1 MTLKIG
7 VIGTGA
13 IGKEHIR
20 RITHKLKGAQ
30 VVAVNDVNTE
40 QAQAVVRDEAL
51 QAEVYASGVE
61 VIQAA
66 EVEAVIVTSWG
77 PTHEEFVLASIAAGK
92 PVFCEKPLAVTAE
105 GCRQIVEAEI
115 EAGRKLVQVGFM
127 RRFDHS
133 YRQLK
138 RVLEADTIGAPLI
151 LNCVH
156 RNPQSPSSDF
166 SGDMALTDS
175 CVHEFDVLRWL
186 LDDDYVSVQ
195 VIQPR
200 KTRLCD
206 DELQDPHVILLRTR
220 QGIHISIESFVNCQY
235 GYDIQCQV
243 VGETGTA
250 NLPEPPSVPV
260 RHAAKLSSGIL
271 DSWKDRFIDAFDVEF
286 QEWIDATLR
295 GEMTGPSAWDG
306 YVVAVTGDACVKA
319 KYSGR
324 IEPIE
329 LPECPDFYTN

>member
-13 IGKEHIR
+13 IGKEHIH

-30 VVAVNDVNTE
+30 VVAVSDVNLE
-40 QAQAVVRDEAL
+40 QARAVVEGENL
-51 QAEVYASGVE
+51 QAKVYERGVDVINASDVD
-61 VIQAA
+61 AL
-66 EVEAVIVTSWG
+66 IVTSWG

-105 GCRQIVEAEI
+105 GCRQIVDAEMA
-115 EAGRKLVQVGFM
+115 AGRKLVQVGFM
-127 RRFDHS
+127 RRFDQS

-138 RVLEADTIGAPLI
+138 QVLTANTIGAPLI
-151 LNCVH
+151 LNCSH

-186 LDDDYVSVQ
+186 LDDDYVSAQ

-206 DELQDPHVILLRTR
+206 AELQDPHVILLRTR

-250 NLPEPPSVPV
+250 NLPEPASVPV
-260 RHAAKLSSGIL
+260 RREAKLSSDIL
-271 DSWKDRFIDAFDVEF
+271 VSWKDRFIDAFDVEF
-286 QEWIDATLR
+286 QEWIDATVR

-306 YVVAVTGDACVKA
+306 YVVALTGDACVKA
-319 KYSGR
+319 KYSGQ

-329 LPECPDFYTN
+329 LPECPAFYR

>member
-13 IGKEHIR
+13 IGREHID

-30 VVAVNDVNTE
+30 VVAVNDFNT
-40 QAQAVVRDEAL
+40 AQAESVVRDLGLEAR
-51 QAEVYASGVE
+51 VYTTGVD
-61 VIQAA
+61 VIQAPDVDA
-66 EVEAVIVTSWG
+66 LIVTSSG
-77 PTHEEFVLASIAAGK
+77 QTHETFVLAAIKAGK

-105 GCRQIVEAEI
+105 GCRQIVEAEM
-115 EAGRKLVQVGFM
+115 ATGRQLVQVGFM
-127 RRFDHS
+127 RRFDTA

-166 SGDMALTDS
+166 GGDMALTDS

-186 LDDDYVSVQ
+186 LDDDYVSAQ

-206 DELQDPHVILLRTR
+206 DELQDPHVILLRSR
-220 QGIHISIESFVNCQY
+220 EGIHISIESFVNCQY

-250 NLPEPPSVPV
+250 NLPEPASVPV
-260 RHAAKLSSGIL
+260 RHAATLSSAIL
-271 DSWKDRFIDAFDVEF
+271 TSWKDRFRDAFDVEF

-306 YVVAVTGDACVKA
+306 YVVAVTSDACVKA
-319 KYSGR
+319 KHSGQ

-329 LPECPDFYTN
+329 LPERPAFYDN

>member
-13 IGKEHIR
+13 IGKEHIH

-30 VVAVNDVNTE
+30 VVAVNDVNAE
-40 QAQAVVRDEAL
+40 QAEAVVRDHGLEAKI
-51 QAEVYASGVE
+51 YANGVE
-61 VIQAA
+61 LIHASDIDA
-66 EVEAVIVTSWG
+66 LIVTSWG
-77 PTHEEFVLASIAAGK
+77 PTHEEFVLAAIDAGK

-105 GCRQIVEAEI
+105 GCRQIVEAEMT
-115 EAGRKLVQVGFM
+115 AGRKLVQVGFM
-127 RRFDHS
+127 RRFDTS

-138 RVLEADTIGAPLI
+138 QVLTAETIGAPLI
-151 LNCVH
+151 LNCAH
-156 RNPQSPSSDF
+156 RNPQAPGF

-186 LDDDYVSVQ
+186 LDDDYVSAQ

-206 DELQDPHVILLRTR
+206 DAALQDPHIILLRTR
-220 QGIHISIESFVNCQY
+220 RGIHISIESFVNCQY

-250 NLPEPPSVPV
+250 NLPEPASVPV
-260 RHAAKLSSGIL
+260 RHAAKLAGDIL
-271 DSWKDRFIDAFDVEF
+271 VNWKDRFRDAFDVEF
-286 QEWIDATLR
+286 QEWIDATVR

-306 YVVAVTGDACVKA
+306 YVVAVTSDACVKA
-319 KYSGR
+319 KHSGQ

-329 LPECPDFYTN
+329 LPDRPAFYDN

>member
-1 MTLKIG
+1 MTLRIG

-13 IGKEHIR
+13 IGREHIH

-40 QAQAVVRDEAL
+40 QAQGVVRALDLEAK
-51 QAEVYASGVE
+51 VYTTGAE

-66 EVEAVIVTSWG
+66 DVDAVIVTSWG

-105 GCRQIVEAEI
+105 GCRQIVEAEMA
-115 EAGRKLVQVGFM
+115 AGRKLVQVGFM
-127 RRFDHS
+127 RRFDYA

-138 RVLEADTIGAPLI
+138 CVLEADTIGAPLI

-156 RNPQSPSSDF
+156 RNPEAPGF

-186 LDDDYVSVQ
+186 LADDYISAQ

-200 KTRLCD
+200 RTRLCD
-206 DELQDPHVILLRTR
+206 DDSLQDPHVILLRTR
-220 QGIHISIESFVNCQY
+220 QGVHISIESFVNCQY

-250 NLPEPPSVPV
+250 NLPEPASVPV
-260 RHAAKLSSGIL
+260 RREAKLSFDIL
-271 DSWKDRFIDAFDVEF
+271 VSWKDRFIDAFDVEF
-286 QEWIDATLR
+286 QEWIDATTR

-306 YVVAVTGDACVKA
+306 YVVAMTSDACVKA
-319 KYSGR
+319 KHSGQ